1 MSESLVF
8 YMCLIFTGASL
19 LATVALYTRQSLLVA
34 YIVLGAIL
42 GPWGLKLVDDPDLIL
57 HMSDIGII
65 FLLFLLG
72 LNLDPKSLIHLLKN
86 TMVVTLVSSFAFGVL
101 GYLVGKAFG
110 FNTTECL
117 VISCSMMFSSTI
129 IGLKLLPTTILHH
142 QRTGEIVISILLL
155 QDIIAIAAMM
165 LLEAYGG
172 SEGMSLH
179 KILLMVLG
187 LPGITLFAFLAERY
201 ILIPLIQ
208 KFDRIKEYIFL
219 VAIGWCLGIA
229 EIAYALGLSHEIG
242 AFIAGV
248 AIATSPISL
257 FIAESLKPL
266 RDFFLILFF
275 FSLGAGL
282 NFSLLSGVAVPA
294 MILASVMLLAKP
306 GVFWGL
312 LRGTHETDKRA
323 LEIGVRLGQISEFSL
338 LVAYIAKSNS
348 VIGESAY
355 YLIQA
360 ATILTFIVSSYV
372 IMAFYPTPI
381 SMSDKLRRD

>member
-1 MSESLVF
+1 
-8 YMCLIFTGASL
+8 MCLIFTGASL
-19 LATVALYTRQSLLVA
+19 LATVALFTRQSLLVA

-42 GPWGLKLVDDPDLIL
+42 GPWGLKWVDDPDLIL

-72 LNLDPKSLIHLLKN
+72 LNLDPRSLIHLLKN
-86 TMVVTLVSSFAFGVL
+86 TMVVTLVSSLAFGV
-101 GYLVGKAFG
+101 FG
-110 FNTTECL
+110 FVIGKFFSFNTAESL
-117 VISCSMMFSSTI
+117 VIATCMMFSSTI

-172 SEGMSLH
+172 SEGLSVH
-179 KILLMVLG
+179 KLLVMILG
-187 LPGITLFAFLAERY
+187 LPGITLVAFIAERY
-201 ILIPLIQ
+201 VLLKLIQ

-229 EIAYALGLSHEIG
+229 EIAYQIGLSHEIG

-282 NFSLLSGVAVPA
+282 NFSVLGSVAVPA
-294 MILASVMLLAKP
+294 ILLAGLMLLAKP

-338 LVAYIAKSNS
+338 LVAYIAKTQA
-348 VIGESAY
+348 VIGDSAY

-360 ATILTFIVSSYV
+360 ATILSFIVSSYV
-372 IMAFYPTPI
+372 ITAFYPTPI